1 MQENEVETTVQT
13 DAPSENAGETTS
25 RFKTPDELLKA
36 YECLEKEFTKRS
48 QKLKALEKELS
59 EKAPSNVAY
68 AQNDWQQKVDDFFE
82 SRPEIAPFKK
92 EIAEEILKNDLGS
105 NENCLEIAGARVVLN
120 NYKSPK
126 DYLFDEDFV
135 VENVLSNE
143 KIRDRIIK

>member
-13 DAPSENAGETTS
+13 DVPSENAGETTS

-68 AQNDWQQKVDDFFE
+68 AQNDWQQKVDDFLNRVPK
-82 SRPEIAPFKK
+82 SRR
-92 EIAEEILKNDLGS
+92 S
-105 NENCLEIAGARVVLN
+105 RR
-120 NYKSPK
+120 KSPRK
-126 DYLFDEDFV
+126 Y
-135 VENVLSNE
+135 
-143 KIRDRIIK
+143 

>member
-92 EIAEEILKNDLGS
+92 EIAEEILKKRPRQQRKLSGNRRR
-105 NENCLEIAGARVVLN
+105 ARCPEQLQI
-120 NYKSPK
+120 PK
-126 DYLFDEDFV
+126 R
-135 VENVLSNE
+135 LSF
-143 KIRDRIIK
+143 

>member
-105 NENCLEIAGARVVLN
+105 NGKLELLPGPAHCFTA
-120 NYKSPK
+120 
-126 DYLFDEDFV
+126 DETIFILGSNRDAQRF
-135 VENVLSNE
+135 LSL
-143 KIRDRIIK
+143 